1 MVQTDSR
8 QSENIVG
15 ARAGV
20 VDCCAF
26 WSAWLEVYR
35 TLAVGQARFPR
46 HGIEYR
52 HRTSLRFFC
61 GGVGDI
67 HCVFNVIINNMAM
80 GYR

>member
-26 WSAWLEVYR
+26 WSAWLEVYSGGR
-35 TLAVGQARFPR
+35 TGKIPAPWNRVQAPDIPPIF
-46 HGIEYR
+46 
-52 HRTSLRFFC
+52 LW
-61 GGVGDI
+61 GVGDI